1 MFRAGAEGS
10 DGVVRC
16 VGFGPFEQRVRAS
29 PFPVA
34 AKARYWNSAAWPTQ
48 GLRVYAFFQRSG
60 LRQSALRL
68 LCRLL
73 TSVLRSDR
81 LTASPDRLRSR
92 LALRSVSAPPNR
104 GRGGD
109 TRCAV
114 QVLPWPVGR
123 PIRLSDA
130 AICSSD
136 QRPAMLRM
144 TASASSIVAQPCSP
158 ARGLRTPRC
167 AASPAAR
174 RRKVKDYSLG
184 ARKPELRRTSAIET
198 ILRPY
203 DRGESSIRRS
213 TLSGPAV
220 KLGEQAITS
229 LALVFHE
236 MATNATKYGA
246 LSTPEGRVTQRG
258 KSKRTGS

>member
-81 LTASPDRLRSR
+81 LTASPVSFPRQQRRSPEVR
-92 LALRSVSAPPNR
+92 PTAFAARPPDLPPRSLM
-104 GRGGD
+104 
-109 TRCAV
+109 AV
-114 QVLPWPVGR
+114 DFAIICSLVRPGR
-123 PIRLSDA
+123 PSIRFLS
-130 AICSSD
+130 IGPRLCSALPSD
-136 QRPAMLRM
+136 PA
-144 TASASSIVAQPCSP
+144 S
-158 ARGLRTPRC
+158 
-167 AASPAAR
+167 R
-174 RRKVKDYSLG
+174 RRPCASL
-184 ARKPELRRTSAIET
+184 
-198 ILRPY
+198 ILRHHQAGWRTFTSKLSIMLGTQKKPRMRRGQSL
-203 DRGESSIRRS
+203 DR
-213 TLSGPAV
+213 
-220 KLGEQAITS
+220 
-229 LALVFHE
+229 HC
-236 MATNATKYGA
+236 
-246 LSTPEGRVTQRG
+246 
-258 KSKRTGS
+258 

>member
-81 LTASPDRLRSR
+81 LTASPVSFPRQQRRFSRGKTDRLRR
-92 LALRSVSAPPNR
+92 TPAGFTTP
-104 GRGGD
+104 
-109 TRCAV
+109 
-114 QVLPWPVGR
+114 VLDG
-123 PIRLSDA
+123 
-130 AICSSD
+130 
-136 QRPAMLRM
+136 
-144 TASASSIVAQPCSP
+144 
-158 ARGLRTPRC
+158 RGLRDHLL
-167 AASPAAR
+167 AR
-174 RRKVKDYSLG
+174 
-184 ARKPELRRTSAIET
+184 P
-198 ILRPY
+198 
-203 DRGESSIRRS
+203 
-213 TLSGPAV
+213 
-220 KLGEQAITS
+220 
-229 LALVFHE
+229 
-236 MATNATKYGA
+236 
-246 LSTPEGRVTQRG
+246 
-258 KSKRTGS
+258 TG